1 MMKNIFNIMSAASFA
16 GVLFMISM
24 LAYVNITKASREERN
39 KQYIES
45 VVEKA
50 VLERIVEMMPLTTGK
65 AVSYTHL
72 TLPTKA

>member
-1 MMKNIFNIMSAASFA
+1 MSAVSFA

-24 LAYVNITKASREERN
+24 LTYVNITKASREERN

-65 AVSYTHL
+65 LA
-72 TLPTKA
+72 K

>member
-24 LAYVNITKASREERN
+24 LVYVNITKASREERN

-50 VLERIVEMMPLTTGK
+50 VLEQIVERMPLQTGK
-65 AVSYTHL
+65 VA
-72 TLPTKA
+72 K

>member
-24 LAYVNITKASREERN
+24 LAYVNITKADREERN

-45 VVEKA
+45 VVENA
-50 VLERIVEMMPLTTGK
+50 VRKQIVEMMPLTTGK
-65 AVSYTHL
+65 VA
-72 TLPTKA
+72 K

>member
-1 MMKNIFNIMSAASFA
+1 MKNIYNIMSAVSFA

-24 LAYVNITKASREERN
+24 LAYVNITKAGREERN

-50 VLERIVEMMPLTTGK
+50 VLERIVEMMPLQTGK
-65 AVSYTHL
+65 VA
-72 TLPTKA
+72 K

>member
-50 VLERIVEMMPLTTGK
+50 VLERIVEMMPSQTGGVAK
-65 AVSYTHL
+65 
-72 TLPTKA
+72 

>member
-1 MMKNIFNIMSAASFA
+1 MSAASFA

-24 LAYVNITKASREERN
+24 LAYVNITKAGREERN

-50 VLERIVEMMPLTTGK
+50 VLEQIVERMPLQTGK
-65 AVSYTHL
+65 V
-72 TLPTKA
+72 TK

>member
-1 MMKNIFNIMSAASFA
+1 MKNIYNIMSAVSFA

-50 VLERIVEMMPLTTGK
+50 VLERIVEMMPLQTGK
-65 AVSYTHL
+65 VA
-72 TLPTKA
+72 K

>member
-1 MMKNIFNIMSAASFA
+1 MKNIYNIMSAASFA

-24 LAYVNITKASREERN
+24 LAYVNITKAGREERN

-65 AVSYTHL
+65 VA
-72 TLPTKA
+72 K

>member
-1 MMKNIFNIMSAASFA
+1 MKNIYNIMSAVSFA

-24 LAYVNITKASREERN
+24 LTYVNITKASREERN

-65 AVSYTHL
+65 VA
-72 TLPTKA
+72 K

>member
-1 MMKNIFNIMSAASFA
+1 MKTIYNIMSAVSFA

-24 LAYVNITKASREERN
+24 LTYVNITKASREERN

-65 AVSYTHL
+65 VA
-72 TLPTKA
+72 K

>member
-1 MMKNIFNIMSAASFA
+1 MKNIYNIMSAVSFA

-24 LAYVNITKASREERN
+24 LAYVNITKTGREERN

-65 AVSYTHL
+65 VA
-72 TLPTKA
+72 K

>member
-16 GVLFMISM
+16 GVLFMILM

-50 VLERIVEMMPLTTGK
+50 VLEQIVEMMPLQTGK
-65 AVSYTHL
+65 VA
-72 TLPTKA
+72 K